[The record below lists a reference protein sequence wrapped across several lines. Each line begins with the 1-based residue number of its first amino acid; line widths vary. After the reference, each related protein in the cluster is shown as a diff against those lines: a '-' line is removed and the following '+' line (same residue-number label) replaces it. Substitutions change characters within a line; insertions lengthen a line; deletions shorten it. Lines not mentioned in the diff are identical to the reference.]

1 MYKQMFD
8 CMLIITHLLP
18 AQNTNNQPRE
28 SLIP

>member
-8 CMLIITHLLP
+8 CMLIITHFSP
-18 AQNTNNQPRE
+18 AQNTDNQPRE